1 MSEQDYRYFVIIPTP
16 LRFPPQL
23 FRRRAGAR
31 DEAWRRVGEHEWG
44 WAPDEKVRRAE
55 VGGTTDDIFEVPPE
69 EAEETRQALIE
80 YAKELA
86 RTIN

>member
-1 MSEQDYRYFVIIPTP
+1 
-16 LRFPPQL
+16 
-23 FRRRAGAR
+23 
-31 DEAWRRVGEHEWG
+31 VGEHEWG

-86 RTIN
+86 RRIN